1 MIRSLFIKIRPAIR
15 PQKGFTLVEL
25 IVTLVLVGIIGTFT
39 TLFMYTGLNGYL
51 RAKDTSEGALKA
63 QIALDRISLE
73 LRDITAIDAITPKSN
88 PDTLA
93 DSNINY
99 STTTL
104 PGSRKIIYDSN
115 NGEISIDVDNVENV
129 LLDEV
134 KKFTLTATYKD
145 LNYYSGGE
153 LEVESINVSFTVG
166 GIERSFSAR
175 IFPRNIV
182 NDPKS

>member
-1 MIRSLFIKIRPAIR
+1 MTKLSFIKIQPSIR
-15 PQKGFTLVEL
+15 AQKGFTLVEL

-73 LRDITAIDAITPKSN
+73 LKDITAIDAITPKSN
-88 PDTLA
+88 PITAA

-99 STTTL
+99 STNTL
-104 PGSRKIIYDSN
+104 PGSRKIIYDDSEK
-115 NGEISIDVDNVENV
+115 EISIDVDNLENV
-129 LLDEV
+129 LLDGV
-134 KKFTLTATYKD
+134 SNFTMTAGYKD

-153 LEVESINVSFTVG
+153 LEVEYIEVSFTVG
-166 GIERSFSAR
+166 DIERSFSTR
-175 IFPRNIV
+175 IFPRNMV
-182 NDPKS
+182 DDPTS